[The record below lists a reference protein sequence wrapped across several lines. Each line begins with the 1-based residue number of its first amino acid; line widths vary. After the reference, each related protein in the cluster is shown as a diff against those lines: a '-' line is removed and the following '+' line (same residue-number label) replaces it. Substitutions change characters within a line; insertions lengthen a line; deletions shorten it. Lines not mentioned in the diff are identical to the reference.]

1 MVTLKGKLTAPDETD
16 FTRFGLT
23 ILFQRVVVPA
33 RRGDEGLLSPASV
46 TARPAADGAFA
57 VDLGPDDDV
66 QGPFKLIVMSP
77 AGNAVV
83 ERDIAP
89 NDIGQP
95 VTVEVTPVP
104 PFTLPE
110 GRDPLEGMRTSIKG
124 RVLRTTGEPATA
136 GLPVV
141 LWGSADQND
150 PPRAVVTAATITGG
164 YFSADWPSDRLLQ
177 AFATVSGLDAGPITL
192 ENERLPTRV
201 ILVLDLAEP
210 AQEPTPECE
219 CEEASPRTPDQE
231 DLVANPE
238 AFSTDLGGKCVDF
251 TMPNRVLEEFSF
263 FAVVRTTQPDV
274 KGLTADPP
282 TVLPKPVVK
291 KLLELAQRADLVR
304 ALSAPAS
311 GDETLSS
318 GRSPNARSRESRVT
332 AATTTRGQ
340 ALADAKLHPQVVSDM
355 LMGPGLFTSDNL
367 ALAERVSKYQNAT
380 SLINGALFT
389 GTPRGPVSA
398 SNAIDW
404 DSTATTYQAISVA
417 HGHLLTCKQV
427 WRADGYSLGDLLY
440 SLPLA
445 PCQKKQIA
453 VIDWDRR
460 AVTARMESRTAAESL
475 QATVSRD
482 RDISEIIS
490 TTLTESMRG
499 GSKAKTWSAGGGF
512 GAFIGPLV
520 IGGGGGASGASST
533 AWQNSARHVAGSSLQ
548 QVRDRTLQAASST
561 RSQRSTV
568 VQTVRQGE
576 TMRVQTEVVANHN
589 HCHAVTMEYFEVL
602 RHFQVSHELA
612 DAQECLFV
620 PMAVSYFNGDRALR
634 WRESLSTALRRPEL
648 AGGFDALQRVQ
659 SNWVNTDYPPAR
671 YADEEVRYLD
681 GELHISFDLPRPA
694 DTDDTQLFDA
704 AQWVPYHGLLT
715 PADSTETQ
723 PQAAQRIW
731 TTFLGLERPENRDR
745 VWNTQLAPR
754 IAARLVDQFRY
765 ELILDNNATQPLE
778 MDTTLVS
785 RFRQGTA
792 LLVSIRP
799 VSSTPNVVRAR
810 IKTFRVTTAASLPVG
825 GRVLVENGSAR
836 YRTDHLSRDLFNDYR
851 VNNDLSSIDH
861 VDVPVSLDAYEKSN
875 PRARDRDLAEQLL
888 DHLNGNVEHYLQAT
902 WMLMDPNKRYILL
915 DSVPAP
921 GAAGKS
927 VASVCENRVL
937 GIVGNCLV
945 LPVAPGYHLDPTFAE
960 SDKATLFDAYRPTT
974 PIPPIRVSV
983 PTRGVFAEAVMGACN
998 SCETPDETRFWRW
1011 EEAPCPDDPPR
1022 IQDVSTES
1030 RATGEP
1036 VLTPTP
1042 FASPLVRIQ
1051 NAPDLP
1057 APTSLAAAMNLIGTP
1072 NLFKD
1077 ITGLDLNQQNAAAAF
1092 QSALDTAQFFGG
1104 RAADLAQQRFLN
1116 GDMDRT
1122 LKAISEA
1129 KKKGLLDDKGAQE
1142 LTQQVLLGSVGDAQ
1156 SGQSRPTSSA
1166 AVQRFLDRTAASTSS
1181 EVNVN
1186 RPEGSVTVKSG
1197 DTSSHVNY
1205 KVEPVVPFIRQPDL
1219 LTCWAAA
1226 AAMMY
1231 AWRHGEM
1238 ASIEELLERL
1248 SVRWS
1253 EMFIAKQAIP
1263 NSALPDLM
1271 ADLGLIAEPPARY
1284 VPRGIDR
1291 LLRTGPLWVVT
1302 DEDMTTNGM
1311 THAEI
1316 LTGIVGDGTPD
1327 NTKVLSNDP
1336 SQDEPRERSF
1346 SELQA
1351 RLQATDVVK
1360 TGFGIYHFPS
1370 SS

>member
-1 MVTLKGKLTAPDETD
+1 MATLRGELSAAVETD
-16 FTRFGLT
+16 FTRYGLT
-23 ILFQRVVVPA
+23 VLFQRVVVAP

-46 TARPAADGAFA
+46 TDRPAADGSFA
-57 VDLGPDDDV
+57 VDLGPDDEV
-66 QGPFKLIVMSP
+66 QGPFKLLVTSP
-77 AGNAVV
+77 TGSAVA
-83 ERDIAP
+83 ERDVAP
-89 NDIGQP
+89 GDIGQP
-95 VTVEVTPVP
+95 VEIEVVPVP
-104 PFTLPE
+104 AVTLPA
-110 GRDPLEGMRTSIKG
+110 GRDPLEGIRVSIKG
-124 RVLRTTGEPATA
+124 RVLRTTGEPAA
-136 GLPVV
+136 ADLPVV
-141 LWGSADQND
+141 LWGASEEDG
-150 PPRAVVTAATITGG
+150 PPRAVMTTATVTGG
-164 YFSADWPSDRLLQ
+164 YFTADWPPDRLAR
-177 AFATVSGLDAGPITL
+177 AFATVSGLDAGPLTL
-192 ENERLPTRV
+192 EDERLPRRV
-201 ILVLDLAEP
+201 VLVLDLAEP
-210 AQEPTPECE
+210 PSPSTTGCE

-238 AFSTDLGGKCVDF
+238 AFSTDLGGSCVDF

-263 FAVVRTTQPDV
+263 YAVVRTTQPDV

-282 TVLPKPVVK
+282 RVLPRPVVK
-291 KLLELAQRADLVR
+291 KLLELSQRADLAR
-304 ALSAPAS
+304 AATQPAA
-311 GDETLSS
+311 GDATST
-318 GRSPNARSRESRVT
+318 GRPSTTRSRET
-332 AATTTRGQ
+332 GGATVATREE
-340 ALADAKLHPQVVSDM
+340 ALAGAKLHPQVVSEM
-355 LMGPGLFTSDNL
+355 LMGPGLFTSDQF
-367 ALAERVSKYQNAT
+367 ATAHRVSKYQHAAD
-380 SLINGALFT
+380 LISGALFS
-389 GTPRGPVSA
+389 GTPRGAVSA
-398 SNAIDW
+398 TNAIDW
-404 DSTATTYQAISVA
+404 DGTATTYQAITVA
-417 HGHLLTCKQV
+417 HGHLLTLKQV

-460 AVTARMESRTAAESL
+460 TVTARMESRTATESL
-475 QATVSRD
+475 QATLARD

-520 IGGGGGASGASST
+520 IGGSGGASGSSST
-533 AWQNSARHVAGSSLQ
+533 AWQDSARHLAASSLQ

-589 HCHAVTMEYFEVL
+589 HCHAVTMEYFEVM
-602 RHFQVSHELA
+602 RHFQVTHELA

-620 PMAVSYFNGDRALR
+620 PMAVSYFNADRALR
-634 WRESLSTALRRPEL
+634 WRESLLTALRRPEL
-648 AGGFDALQRVQ
+648 AGGFDALNRMQ
-659 SNWVNTDYPPAR
+659 SNWANADYPQGR
-671 YADEEVRYLD
+671 YADERVNYLD
-681 GELHISFDLPRPA
+681 GEFHISFDLPRPA
-694 DTDDTQLFDA
+694 DTDDTELFDA
-704 AQWVPYHGLLT
+704 AQWTPYHGLLT

-731 TTFLGLERPENRDR
+731 ATFLGLERPENRDR

-754 IAARLVDQFRY
+754 IAQRLVNQFRY
-765 ELILDNNATQPLE
+765 ELILDDNTAQPLD
-778 MDTTLVS
+778 MDTTLVG

-792 LLVSIRP
+792 LLVSVRP
-799 VSSTPNVVRAR
+799 VSTTPNVVRAR
-810 IKTFRVTTAASLPVG
+810 IKTFRITTAAGLPVG
-825 GRVLVENGSAR
+825 GRVLVESGSAR
-836 YRTDHLSRDLFNDYR
+836 YRTDHLARDLFNDYR
-851 VNNDLSSIDH
+851 INNDLNAIDH
-861 VDVPVSLDAYEKSN
+861 VDVPLSLDAHEKSN
-875 PRARDRDLAEQLL
+875 PRARDRDHAERLL
-888 DHLNGNVEHYLQAT
+888 DHLNSNLEHYLQAA

-915 DSVPAP
+915 DGVPAP
-921 GAAGKS
+921 GATGKS

-937 GIVGNCLV
+937 GVVGNCLV
-945 LPVAPGYHLDPTFAE
+945 LPVAPGYHLDPTFEE

-974 PIPPIRVSV
+974 PISPIRVSV
-983 PTRGVFAEAVMGACN
+983 PTRGVFVEAVMGACN
-998 SCETPDETRFWRW
+998 SCETPDDTRFWRW

-1022 IQDVSTES
+1022 IQDVGTES
-1030 RATGEP
+1030 RARGEP

-1057 APTSLAAAMNLIGTP
+1057 APASLAAAMNLIGTP

-1092 QSALDTAQFFGG
+1092 QSALETAQFFGG
-1104 RAADLAQQRFLN
+1104 RAADLAQQRYLN
-1116 GDMDRT
+1116 GAMDRT

-1129 KKKGLLDDKGAQE
+1129 KKKGLLDDEGAEE
-1142 LTQQVLLGSVGDAQ
+1142 LTQQVLLGSVGDRQ
-1156 SGQSRPTSSA
+1156 SEQPRPTSSA
-1166 AVQRFLDRTAASTSS
+1166 AVQRFLDRTAASASS

-1186 RPEGSVTVKSG
+1186 RPEGSVTVKAG
-1197 DTSSHVNY
+1197 DASSVDF

-1238 ASIEELLERL
+1238 ASIEEILERL
-1248 SVRWS
+1248 SARWS
-1253 EMFIAKQAIP
+1253 QMFAAKEPIP

-1271 ADLGLIAEPPARY
+1271 ADLGLVSEPPANY
-1284 VPRGIDR
+1284 FPRGIER

-1316 LTGIVGDGTPD
+1316 ITGIVGDGTPD
-1327 NTKVLSNDP
+1327 RTRVLSNDP
-1336 SQDEPRERSF
+1336 SEDKPRERLF

-1351 RLQATDVVK
+1351 RLQAADVVT
-1360 TGFGIYHFPS
+1360 TGFGIYHFPGNT
-1370 SS
+1370 

>member
-1 MVTLKGKLTAPDETD
+1 MVTLTGKLTSTEQAD
-16 FTRFGLT
+16 FPRFGLT
-23 ILFQRVVVPA
+23 VLFHRIVVPP
-33 RRGDEGLLSPASV
+33 RRGDEGLSSPASV
-46 TARPAADGAFA
+46 AARPVADGSFA
-57 VDLGPDDDV
+57 VDIGPDDDV
-66 QGPFKLIVMSP
+66 QGPFTLIVTSP
-77 AGNAVV
+77 AGNAIAQ
-83 ERDIAP
+83 RDIAAS
-89 NDIGQP
+89 DIGQA
-95 VTVEVTPVP
+95 VTVKVTPVP
-104 PFTLPE
+104 PVTLPQ
-110 GRDPLEGMRTSIKG
+110 GRDPFEGVRTRITG
-124 RVLRTTGEPATA
+124 RVLRATGDAAAE

-141 LWGSADQND
+141 LWGSADPNET
-150 PPRAVVTAATITGG
+150 PRALVTTATVAAG
-164 YFSADWPSDRLLQ
+164 YFSADWPQDRLVQ
-177 AFATVSGLDAGPITL
+177 AFATVSGLDAGAVAL
-192 ENERLPTRV
+192 ENERLPRRV
-201 ILVLDLAEP
+201 ILVLDLAES
-210 AQEPTPECE
+210 AQPPSEDCDCVTGP
-219 CEEASPRTPDQE
+219 PRTPDQQ
-231 DLVANPE
+231 DLIANPE

-251 TMPNRVLEEFSF
+251 TTPNRVLEEFTFS
-263 FAVVRTTQPDV
+263 AVVRTTQPDV
-274 KGLTADPP
+274 KGLTMDPP
-282 TVLPKPVVK
+282 AALPKPIVK
-291 KLLELAQRADLVR
+291 RLLDIAQRAESLQ
-304 ALSAPAS
+304 AAS
-311 GDETLSS
+311 Q
-318 GRSPNARSRESRVT
+318 PM
-332 AATTTRGQ
+332 RGVP
-340 ALADAKLHPQVVSDM
+340 LADAKLRPEVVSEM
-355 LMGPGLFTSDNL
+355 LAGPGRLTTDRL
-367 ALAERVSKYQNAT
+367 ALAEQVTKFQTAT
-380 SLINGALFT
+380 SLINGTLFT
-389 GTPRGPVSA
+389 GTPRGPVTA

-404 DSTATTYQAISVA
+404 DATATTYQAISVA
-417 HGHLLTCKQV
+417 HGHLLTLRQV

-475 QATVSRD
+475 QASISRD

-490 TTLTESMRG
+490 STLTESMRG
-499 GSKAKTWSAGGGF
+499 GSKAKTWAAGGGF

-602 RHFQVSHELA
+602 RHFQVSHELS
-612 DAQECLFV
+612 DVQECLFV
-620 PMAVSYFNGDRALR
+620 PMAVTYFNGDRALR
-634 WRESLSTALRRPEL
+634 WRESLLAALRRPEL
-648 AGGFDALQRVQ
+648 AGGFEALERVQ
-659 SNWVNTDYPPAR
+659 SNWANADYPPAR

-681 GELHISFDLPRPA
+681 GEFHISFDLPRPA
-694 DTDDTQLFDA
+694 DTEDTHQFDA

-731 TTFLGLERPENRDR
+731 LTFLGLERPENRDR
-745 VWNTQLAPR
+745 VWNEQLAPR
-754 IAARLVDQFRY
+754 IAQRLVNQFRY
-765 ELILDNNATQPLE
+765 ELILDNNASQPLE
-778 MDTTLVS
+778 MDTTLVT

-799 VSSTPNVVRAR
+799 VSTTPNVVRAR
-810 IKTFRVTTAASLPVG
+810 IRTFRVTTVASLPVG
-825 GRVLVENGSAR
+825 GRVLVERGSVR
-836 YRTDHLSRDLFNDYR
+836 YRTDHLSRALFDDYR
-851 VNNDLSSIDH
+851 VNNDLSSIDR
-861 VDVPVSLDAYEKSN
+861 VDVSVSLDSFEKSN
-875 PRARDRDLAEQLL
+875 PRARDRDLAERLL
-888 DHLNGNVEHYLQAT
+888 DHLNSNVEHYLQSA
-902 WMLMDPNKRYILL
+902 WMLMDRNKRYILL

-921 GAAGKS
+921 GANGKS

-945 LPVAPGYHLDPTFAE
+945 LPVAPGYHLDPTFKD
-960 SDKATLFDAYRPTT
+960 SDRATLFDAYRPTT

-1036 VLTPTP
+1036 TLTPTP

-1057 APTSLAAAMNLIGTP
+1057 APASLAAAMNLIGTP

-1077 ITGLDLNQQNAAAAF
+1077 ITGLDLNQKNAAGAF
-1092 QSALDTAQFFGG
+1092 QAALDTAQFFGG
-1104 RAADLAQQRFLN
+1104 RAADLAQQKFLN
-1116 GDMDRT
+1116 KDMDRT
-1122 LKAISEA
+1122 LQAIADA
-1129 KKKGLLDDKGAQE
+1129 KKKGLLDDKGAEE
-1142 LTQQVLLGSVGDAQ
+1142 LAQQVLLGSVGDRQ
-1156 SGQSRPTSSA
+1156 SEQGRPTSSA
-1166 AVQRFLDRTAASTSS
+1166 AVQRFLDRTASSASG

-1186 RPEGSVTVKSG
+1186 RPEGSVSVKSG
-1197 DTSSHVNY
+1197 EGSGRVDFT
-1205 KVEPVVPFIRQPDL
+1205 VEPVVPFIRQPDL

-1238 ASIEELLERL
+1238 ASIEEILERL

-1253 EMFIAKQAIP
+1253 EMFKGKQPIP
-1263 NSALPDLM
+1263 NSQLPDLM
-1271 ADLGLIAEPPARY
+1271 QDLGLVAEGPATY
-1284 VPRGIDR
+1284 LPRGIER

-1311 THAEI
+1311 THAQI
-1316 LTGIVGDGTPD
+1316 VTGIAGDGTPE
-1327 NTKVLSNDP
+1327 NTRVLSNDP
-1336 SQDEPRERSF
+1336 SHERPREEAFREF
-1346 SELQA
+1346 QA
-1351 RLQATDVVK
+1351 RLEATDVVN
-1360 TGFGIYHFPS
+1360 TGFGIYHFAGV
-1370 SS
+1370 

>member
-1 MVTLKGKLTAPDETD
+1 MVTLTGKLTSTEEVD
-16 FTRFGLT
+16 FPRFGLSV
-23 ILFQRVVVPA
+23 LFQRIVVPP

-46 TARPAADGAFA
+46 AVRPAADGTFA
-57 VDLGPDDDV
+57 VDLGSDDDV
-66 QGPFKLIVMSP
+66 RGPYKLIVTSP
-77 AGNAVV
+77 AGNAIA
-83 ERDIAP
+83 ERDIAAS
-89 NDIGQP
+89 DIGQA
-95 VTVEVTPVP
+95 VTVKVTPVP
-104 PFTLPE
+104 PVTLPE
-110 GRDPLEGMRTSIKG
+110 GRDPFEGVRTRITG
-124 RVLRTTGEPATA
+124 RVLRTTGDAAAE

-141 LWGSADQND
+141 LWGSADPNET
-150 PPRAVVTAATITGG
+150 PRALVNAATVTAG
-164 YFSADWPSDRLLQ
+164 YFSADWPSDRLVQ
-177 AFATVSGLDAGPITL
+177 AFATVSGLDAGAVSL
-192 ENERLPTRV
+192 EDERLPRRV
-201 ILVLDLAEP
+201 ILVLDLAESTAP
-210 AQEPTPECE
+210 PTPDCDCE
-219 CEEASPRTPDQE
+219 TATPRTPDQE

-251 TMPNRVLEEFSF
+251 TTPNRVLEEFTF

-274 KGLTADPP
+274 KGLTMDLPAA
-282 TVLPKPVVK
+282 LPKPIVK
-291 KLLELAQRADLVR
+291 RLLEIAQRAELVQS
-304 ALSAPAS
+304 ASAP
-311 GDETLSS
+311 
-318 GRSPNARSRESRVT
+318 
-332 AATTTRGQ
+332 RGVS
-340 ALADAKLHPQVVSDM
+340 LADARLRPEVVSEM
-355 LMGPGLFTSDNL
+355 LTGPGRLTSDRL
-367 ALAERVSKYQNAT
+367 ALAAQVSRFHNAS

-389 GTPRGPVSA
+389 GTPRGPVTA

-404 DSTATTYQAISVA
+404 DATATTYQAISVA
-417 HGHLLTCKQV
+417 HGHLLTLRQV

-453 VIDWDRR
+453 TIDWDRR
-460 AVTARMESRTAAESL
+460 AVTARMESRTAVESL
-475 QATVSRD
+475 QATISRD
-482 RDISEIIS
+482 RDISEIIT

-499 GSKAKTWSAGGGF
+499 GSKAKTWAAGGGF

-533 AWQNSARHVAGSSLQ
+533 AWQNSARDVAGSSLQ

-561 RSQRSTV
+561 RSQRSTI

-602 RHFQVSHELA
+602 RHFQVSHELS
-612 DAQECLFV
+612 DVQECLFV
-620 PMAVSYFNGDRALR
+620 PMAVTYFNGDRALR
-634 WRESLSTALRRPEL
+634 WRESLMSALRRPEL
-648 AGGFDALQRVQ
+648 AGGFEALERAQ
-659 SNWVNTDYPPAR
+659 SNWANADYPLAR

-681 GELHISFDLPRPA
+681 GEFHIAFDLPRPA
-694 DTDDTQLFDA
+694 DTEDTHQFDA

-715 PADSTETQ
+715 LADSTETQ

-731 TTFLGLERPENRDR
+731 ITFLGLERPENRDR

-754 IAARLVDQFRY
+754 IAQRLVNQFRY
-765 ELILDNNATQPLE
+765 ELILDNNASQPVE

-785 RFRQGTA
+785 RFRQGAA

-799 VSSTPNVVRAR
+799 ENATPSVVRAR

-825 GRVLVENGSAR
+825 GRVLVERGSVR
-836 YRTDHLSRDLFNDYR
+836 YRTDHLSRALFNDYR
-851 VNNDLSSIDH
+851 VNNDLSSIDR
-861 VDVPVSLDAYEKSN
+861 VDVSVSLDSFEKSN

-888 DHLNGNVEHYLQAT
+888 DHLNSNVEHYLQAT
-902 WMLMDPNKRYILL
+902 WMLMDRNKRYILL

-921 GAAGKS
+921 GANGKS

-945 LPVAPGYHLDPTFAE
+945 LPVAPGYHLDPTFKD
-960 SDKATLFDAYRPTT
+960 SDRATLFDAYRPTT

-1030 RATGEP
+1030 RAAGEP
-1036 VLTPTP
+1036 TLTSTP

-1057 APTSLAAAMNLIGTP
+1057 APTSLAAAMELIGTP

-1092 QSALDTAQFFGG
+1092 TSALDTAQFFGG
-1104 RAADLAQQRFLN
+1104 RAADLAQQKFLN
-1116 GDMDRT
+1116 KDMDRT
-1122 LKAISEA
+1122 LQAIADA
-1129 KKKGLLDDKGAQE
+1129 KKKGLIDDKGAEE
-1142 LTQQVLLGSVGDAQ
+1142 LAQQVLLGSVGDRQ
-1156 SGQSRPTSSA
+1156 SEQGRPTSSA
-1166 AVQRFLDRTAASTSS
+1166 AVQRFLDRTASSASGQ
-1181 EVNVN
+1181 VNVN
-1186 RPEGSVTVKSG
+1186 RPEGSVSVKSG
-1197 DTSSHVNY
+1197 DDSGRVDF

-1238 ASIEELLERL
+1238 ASIEEILERL

-1253 EMFIAKQAIP
+1253 EMFKGKQPIP
-1263 NSALPDLM
+1263 NSQLPDLM
-1271 ADLGLIAEPPARY
+1271 QDLGLVAEGPASY
-1284 VPRGIDR
+1284 LPRGIER
-1291 LLRTGPLWVVT
+1291 LLKTGPLWVVT

-1311 THAEI
+1311 THAQI
-1316 LTGIVGDGTPD
+1316 VTGISGDGTPE
-1327 NTKVLSNDP
+1327 NTRVLSNDP
-1336 SQDEPRERSF
+1336 SHDKPREEVFREF
-1346 SELQA
+1346 QA
-1351 RLQATDVVK
+1351 RLEATDVLN

-1370 SS
+1370 V